1 MGSEAWSEVENRN
14 LRHFL
19 TPRNNSVKFFNSL
32 HSYGQMVLL
41 PWGWTTAKP
50 DNYDDI
56 YSLAM
61 AATEALTA
69 VHGTK

>member
-1 MGSEAWSEVENRN
+1 MTFIIFWCKISTLSLDSVEEEEGAEPDNID
-14 LRHFL
+14 
-19 TPRNNSVKFFNSL
+19 VC
-32 HSYGQMVLL
+32 YQMVLL
-41 PWGWTTAKP
+41 PWGWTQAKP

-61 AATEALTA
+61 AGVEALTA